1 MISTFNI
8 PTKRLNLVQESEIRR
23 LYLIYKLHFF
33 LLFCQ
38 TLEHH
43 DVSTLEPS
51 WRLEGKLMFTLKF
64 VTH

>member
-33 LLFCQ
+33 LLFVKHLDTMMC
-38 TLEHH
+38 LLWNL
-43 DVSTLEPS
+43 V
-51 WRLEGKLMFTLKF
+51 EG
-64 VTH
+64 